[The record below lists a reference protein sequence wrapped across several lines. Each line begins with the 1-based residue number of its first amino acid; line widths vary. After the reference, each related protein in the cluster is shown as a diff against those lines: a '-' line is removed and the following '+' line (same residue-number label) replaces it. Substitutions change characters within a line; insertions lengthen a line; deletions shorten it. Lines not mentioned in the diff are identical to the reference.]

1 MGRFVAQNNVSQR
14 QQLSA
19 LPWVHCLSD
28 MDRCDDVRGLR
39 VCLCCLQV
47 TPGSPAEQVGL
58 RPTRR
63 NAAGDLLLGDIIQ
76 GLDGS
81 AVSSVKDLLE
91 QLDAKKVGDKVVVDV
106 LRGKQQLQL
115 SVQLADRQ
123 LGSGT
128 E

>member
-1 MGRFVAQNNVSQR
+1 
-14 QQLSA
+14 
-19 LPWVHCLSD
+19 
-28 MDRCDDVRGLR
+28 
-39 VCLCCLQV
+39 
-47 TPGSPAEQVGL
+47 
-58 RPTRR
+58 
-63 NAAGDLLLGDIIQ
+63 LGDIIQ